1 MNEVS
6 KVLHSGNPSQLYSEK
21 FGYRI
26 YLRDLRTL
34 SDRNWLNDNV
44 SSCFLSHR
52 RSLTV
57 PFSLLKRKRLAVAYH
72 HLIEL

>member
-1 MNEVS
+1 MSDVFR
-6 KVLHSGNPSQLYSEK
+6 SGDASRLYSEK

-44 SSCFLSHR
+44 WILLNLDIQIVNC
-52 RSLTV
+52 TV
-57 PFSLLKRKRLAVAYH
+57 QLAEEKATIG
-72 HLIEL
+72 LELYFGDM